1 MEIYELP
8 DKELKVIIL
17 KKLSEMQENTNRQ
30 QNKSRRQY
38 VNKMRS
44 LIKRGHKKEPKKN
57 PGAIEYNDRTEK
69 LNRELQQQT

>member
-38 VNKMRS
+38 MNKMRS
-44 LIKRGHKKEPKKN
+44 LIKR
-57 PGAIEYNDRTEK
+57 
-69 LNRELQQQT
+69 

>member
-38 VNKMRS
+38 MSKMRS
-44 LIKRGHKKEPKKN
+44 LIKR
-57 PGAIEYNDRTEK
+57 
-69 LNRELQQQT
+69 